1 MNAILDSD
9 KEEKHIS
16 LVGVEADV
24 ISSYVSLLCKGRLQI
39 DENRYTDIRKLRC
52 FLSMIGSKIVVEM
65 EPPAM
70 ECGARGHQTKSLT
83 NVDQVQ
89 DKGSVTGVNNDEEI
103 VDDINQSSQMLTILH
118 NEVPP
123 QRKRTVTVH
132 TPNTP
137 SPAIISSRGLSQA
150 RLLTEGAV
158 SKIIVSRP
166 AGSRDSTPIS
176 SDKSRVGND
185 VTPTVSEVGSGS
197 DNDEDMD
204 TVRDKRLAD
213 IKEENLEYEALL
225 APISN
230 LDDDVEVE
238 IVEINSPNAPTGL
251 STSHKKQAYPCRKCK
266 RVLSNK
272 GAWSK
277 HILACHIKTKKI
289 KKKKQLIIR
298 KHFTCLR
305 CQVRFASKSILIKH
319 QKSCGVS
326 GPLQG
331 PFQCRY
337 CSKTFNQSS
346 GLSHHLRKLCS
357 SLEGSKHAE
366 NGKLEMDVVKK
377 NDPADNEGG
386 DHNVDSEEGEHQVT
400 DHEEQEDTLG
410 DHVSCKEC
418 RGKLFTKEKFERH
431 KEQTGHSGDI
441 IKLPKNLTFEK

>member
-1 MNAILDSD
+1 MLTRD
-9 KEEKHIS
+9 
-16 LVGVEADV
+16 
-24 ISSYVSLLCKGRLQI
+24 
-39 DENRYTDIRKLRC
+39 TDIRKLRC

-89 DKGSVTGVNNDEEI
+89 DKGTGVNNYKESEDG
-103 VDDINQSSQMLTILH
+103 VNQSSQMLTILH

-123 QRKRTVTVH
+123 QRERSVSVH

-137 SPAIISSRGLSQA
+137 SPAISSSRSLSQA

-185 VTPTVSEVGSGS
+185 VTPNVSEVGSGS

-204 TVRDKRLAD
+204 TARDKRLAD

-230 LDDDVEVE
+230 LDDDDEVE

-305 CQVRFASKSILIKH
+305 CQVRFTSKSILIKY
-319 QKSCGVS
+319 QKS
-326 GPLQG
+326 
-331 PFQCRY
+331 FQSFHINY
-337 CSKTFNQSS
+337 
-346 GLSHHLRKLCS
+346 
-357 SLEGSKHAE
+357 
-366 NGKLEMDVVKK
+366 V
-377 NDPADNEGG
+377 
-386 DHNVDSEEGEHQVT
+386 
-400 DHEEQEDTLG
+400 
-410 DHVSCKEC
+410 
-418 RGKLFTKEKFERH
+418 
-431 KEQTGHSGDI
+431 
-441 IKLPKNLTFEK
+441 

>member
-1 MNAILDSD
+1 MLTRD
-9 KEEKHIS
+9 
-16 LVGVEADV
+16 
-24 ISSYVSLLCKGRLQI
+24 
-39 DENRYTDIRKLRC
+39 TDIRKLRC

-83 NVDQVQ
+83 NLDQVQ

-103 VDDINQSSQMLTILH
+103 VDDVNQSSQMLTILH

-137 SPAIISSRGLSQA
+137 SPAISSSRGLSQA

-166 AGSRDSTPIS
+166 AGSRDSTPIN

-204 TVRDKRLAD
+204 TARDQRLAD

-230 LDDDVEVE
+230 LDDDDEVE
-238 IVEINSPNAPTGL
+238 IVEINGPNASTGL

-289 KKKKQLIIR
+289 KKCFI
-298 KHFTCLR
+298 
-305 CQVRFASKSILIKH
+305 
-319 QKSCGVS
+319 
-326 GPLQG
+326 
-331 PFQCRY
+331 
-337 CSKTFNQSS
+337 CSVDLFYITEK
-346 GLSHHLRKLCS
+346 
-357 SLEGSKHAE
+357 GS
-366 NGKLEMDVVKK
+366 
-377 NDPADNEGG
+377 
-386 DHNVDSEEGEHQVT
+386 
-400 DHEEQEDTLG
+400 
-410 DHVSCKEC
+410 
-418 RGKLFTKEKFERH
+418 
-431 KEQTGHSGDI
+431 
-441 IKLPKNLTFEK
+441 